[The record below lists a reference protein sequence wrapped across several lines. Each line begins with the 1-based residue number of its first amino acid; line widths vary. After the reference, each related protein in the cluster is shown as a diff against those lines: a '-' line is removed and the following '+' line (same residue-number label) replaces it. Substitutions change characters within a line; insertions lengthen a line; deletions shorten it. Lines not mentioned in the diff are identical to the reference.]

1 MAFRLRPLVCKLIQ
15 RQTYSCLSTRHGL
28 WLAFFGICVI
38 IVSAFHFGEV
48 VLEWSMVRYA
58 GRFHLS
64 RYYDNIGGRS
74 FETRMCLPQ
83 PIDMVY
89 TWVNGSDP
97 VLIRNLNRI
106 KKDLEAELNRTSAEA
121 MNYKR
126 KRGKLINSDLFKW
139 KSPEKCPFPNCVP
152 ANRIAVSGLPQGVS
166 MHQLRA
172 INSYFNSA
180 DNVEYLDND
189 SNIAFVVFKE
199 HAPILNLL
207 KITCSFRKQILN
219 ISEVFY
225 TSTIKAGHKKLDR
238 VLLVHEV
245 IVKNGTDVELKT
257 VIESKLPKSV
267 DSVFVFAEKNLAAI
281 RMLSKGH
288 ASTLKTSKTNFLN
301 GKPLR
306 LFPAT
311 YVWKP
316 VSLSIDNTNQDFS
329 SNRFADNDE
338 LKYSLRSVEKF
349 VPWVRKV
356 FIVTNGQIPSW
367 LDIHHPRIK
376 LVTHEEI
383 FVNKSHLPT
392 FSSPAIE
399 SHIHRI
405 PGLSKKFIY
414 MNDDVFF
421 GAPVWPDDFFT
432 HSQGHKIYLSWAV
445 PNCNEGCPATW
456 INDKYC
462 DKACNVSACDYDGGD
477 CIGNNAKKGWHLQQ
491 SRETQRFINSRLSD
505 YCSQGC
511 ALNWV
516 GDRYCDGNCNHL
528 ECAFDAGDC
537 GTQNF
542 NLLFSHTFHKD
553 LFQGKKHS
561 FIKAPQ
567 GTLAMYLNFT
577 NIFDSLVEGS
587 FTDTPI
593 LRNAII
599 SKKFKVMSLTFFKN
613 ITETSIDFQVLGY
626 KGANQTDKAVAV
638 FKINITTIQL
648 PRESDNTLINQ
659 TSISKE
665 EIPKFLYGDIKQ
677 NTSFFSDVTLSEY
690 PQNIF
695 NLTLPKE
702 LAERLRNIQ
711 VELKNDELTQLGF
724 NRSLGLLYQEYLKS
738 VSSLKVCSDND
749 NEKQS

>member
-1 MAFRLRPLVCKLIQ
+1 M
-15 RQTYSCLSTRHGL
+15 
-28 WLAFFGICVI
+28 
-38 IVSAFHFGEV
+38 
-48 VLEWSMVRYA
+48 
-58 GRFHLS
+58 
-64 RYYDNIGGRS
+64 
-74 FETRMCLPQ
+74 
-83 PIDMVY
+83 
-89 TWVNGSDP
+89 NGSDP
-97 VLIRNLNRI
+97 ILIRNLNRL
-106 KKDLEAELNRTSAEA
+106 KRDLEAEFNKTSAQTF
-121 MNYKR
+121 NYKK
-126 KRGKLINSDLFKW
+126 KRGKLINSNIFKW

-152 ANRIAVSGLPQGVS
+152 ANRIAVSGLPRDVS
-166 MHQLRA
+166 VHQLRA
-172 INSYFNSA
+172 INSYFNNA
-180 DNVEYLDND
+180 DSVEYWDDD
-189 SNIAFVVFKE
+189 SNIAFVVFKKRG
-199 HAPILNLL
+199 PILNLL
-207 KITCSFRKQILN
+207 NTTSSYKQQLIN

-238 VLLVHEV
+238 VLMVHDL
-245 IVKNGTDVELKT
+245 IAKNGTKEDLKT

-267 DSVFVFAEKNLAAI
+267 DSILVFAEKNLGVV

-288 ASTLKTSKTNFLN
+288 ATSLKTSKTNFLN

-311 YVWKP
+311 FVWKP
-316 VSLSIDNTNQDFS
+316 VSLAIDNTDQDFS
-329 SNRFADNDE
+329 SNRFADNEE

-349 VPWVRKV
+349 VPWVRKI

-367 LDIHHPRIK
+367 LDINHPRIK

-421 GAPVWPDDFFT
+421 GAPVWPDDFYT

-477 CIGNNAKKGWHLQQ
+477 CIGSNAKKAWHLQQ
-491 SRETQRFINSRLSD
+491 SETQRFINSRVSD
-505 YCSQGC
+505 YCYKGC

-542 NLLFSHTFHKD
+542 KLLFSHTFEKNV
-553 LFQGKKHS
+553 FKGKQHT
-561 FIKAPQ
+561 FIKAPP

-587 FTDTPI
+587 FTDNPV

-613 ITETSIDFQVLGY
+613 VTETSIDFQVLGY
-626 KGANQTDKAVAV
+626 KGANQTDKAVAI
-638 FKINITTIQL
+638 FKINVTTIEV
-648 PRESDNTLINQ
+648 PRESEATLKNQ
-659 TSISKE
+659 TIIPKE
-665 EIPKFLYGDIKQ
+665 EIPKSLYGDIARNKPVLID
-677 NTSFFSDVTLSEY
+677 SDKTLSDY
-690 PQNIF
+690 PHNIF
-695 NLTLPKE
+695 NLTLPGE
-702 LAERLRNIQ
+702 LAERLQNIEA
-711 VELKNDELTQLGF
+711 ELKNGELTQLGF
-724 NRSLGLLYQEYLKS
+724 NRSLALLYQEYLKTVQTPQKVIVANAKNNS
-738 VSSLKVCSDND
+738 GEVSFC
-749 NEKQS
+749 